1 MSKRVRHIHAKSN
14 EYIKVH
20 RKHEDSGNGAIAVLI
35 IIGGILFFVFW
46 KQIVIFLAF
55 VAIIGLIGWLLCCFH
70 SEIFSGIVGFF
81 KLIYKFA
88 TWLFKNIAKL
98 FKKNPSAANNTIPKQ
113 TGTQFDCFADT
124 NYGKIIQKH

>member
-35 IIGGILFFVFW
+35 IIGCILFFVFW

-55 VAIIGLIGWLLCCFH
+55 VAIIGLIGWLLYCFH
-70 SEIFSGIVGFF
+70 SEIFSGIVKFF
-81 KLIYKFA
+81 KLLYKFV
-88 TWLFKNIAKL
+88 TWM
-98 FKKNPSAANNTIPKQ
+98 FKKKSPAANTAIPKQ
-113 TGTQFDCFADT
+113 DDIQFKYYSDT
-124 NYGKIIQKH
+124 DYGKIIQKK